1 MSTTERRIV
10 FSGEDAGV
18 ERTLDNLRQKAEQVS
33 REISEGSEE
42 TARSSREALDNINEQ
57 ISAIERRNQAEQRQ
71 PQRGSIQRMRAE
83 SQETIRGMI
92 RETADMGGGEQADY
106 IERQIKSIQQ
116 RSRRETQRRLYA
128 AERRKEA
135 RMEGASTYGE
145 RARIEEEFESQV
157 SEIKRGGR
165 EDQIQVELLREI
177 LDAIRETS
185 EEEIREDRE
194 NVMRQVDEM
203 EDVLESGRVPEGRE
217 EEFLRRSMQREELA
231 PEDDRTFQ
239 SIVGGLLLG
248 RAMQTASTLPGAR
261 TEEDVISKL
270 IEIIPVSAAALLS
283 TKVAGTGV
291 DVAAIGA
298 TAGGIASSAYKRSVD
313 EALRAE
319 RASNLLAATTG
330 ATPFAR
336 RAAQAELRAGGASSG
351 MQRGMYNPGGIHW
364 DEEGPYTLSPT
375 RGKVRVS
382 QEQLDSPMFR
392 AAAGGV
398 VGERNLPDL
407 DNQPTPTF
415 FGQEFGFDI
424 ATAMEQARG
433 LGQARGTGAGLLGV
447 TRESLA
453 LQRAFGLDPNQ
464 VGAVAGRRLMGAGA
478 GDPMSDVGN
487 LISIMRSQ
495 GGFANEDFTRLAGI
509 LEAQNA
515 LLEEQSG
522 YLENLDPN
530 VAASVFARFAG
541 TGGSFDITQDRR
553 ATGRILQL
561 NQGLRQP
568 GNQFQQA
575 MNFAVLARQNP
586 EMSYFEMLQAQE
598 QGIMNPELLT
608 GTLGMLQSQ
617 FGGGENFR
625 LGIMNRFGIGA
636 NQAGELARIF
646 ESGEMGAIGER
657 QIKNILGEDTGRQQ
671 EIEERA
677 REFTAQLEISQAKIT
692 DAFTQG
698 ATDGIAKVTELTAQ
712 KIEEV
717 ADAIITKI
725 MKSQISGD
733 SGITTPLQNNIPGG
747 SE

>member
-33 REISEGSEE
+33 REIAEGSEE

-106 IERQIKSIQQ
+106 IERQIRSIQQ

-128 AERRKEA
+128 AERRRDV

-145 RARIEEEFESQV
+145 RARIEEEFESSV

-217 EEFLRRSMQREELA
+217 EEFLRRSIQREELA

-283 TKVAGTGV
+283 TKVAGTGI

-319 RASNLLAATTG
+319 RASNLLSAMTG
-330 ATPFAR
+330 ATPFQR
-336 RAAQAELRAGGASSG
+336 RAAQASMRGNVGGFDVG
-351 MQRGMYNPGGIHW
+351 RGMNDPSGIHW
-364 DEEGPYTLSPT
+364 DEEGPYRLSPT
-375 RGKVRVS
+375 QGKIRVT
-382 QEQLDSPMFR
+382 QDQLNDPMFM
-392 AAAGGV
+392 AAVGGNR
-398 VGERNLPDL
+398 GRTAADITNP
-407 DNQPTPTF
+407 PTPTF

-433 LGQARGTGAGLLGV
+433 LGRARGTGAGLLGI

-464 VGAVAGRRLMGAGA
+464 IGGVAGRRLMGAGA

-487 LISIMRSQ
+487 LIAIMRSQ

-561 NQGLRQP
+561 NQALRQP

-608 GTLGMLQSQ
+608 GTLGMLRSQ

-636 NQAGELARIF
+636 NQSAELARIF
-646 ESGEMGAIGER
+646 ESGQLNTLGQR
-657 QIKNILGEDTGRQQ
+657 QIENILKGEGGRQID
-671 EIEERA
+671 IEDRA

-725 MKSQISGD
+725 MKSQISGS

-747 SE
+747 SN